1 MNKELQDLVWSIL
14 PKEFKEE
21 VKYEYRRVATKA
33 SKEEYDLGFMHAHEG
48 MFGIHN
54 LTSDTEG
61 EEMLTVSRKEIQQLV
76 AANDKLIKKHPGRD
90 SIEAIQAKTV
100 STILNRLFGSKCLPE
115 PSKLQARCRQVNV
128 DSSHDN
134 VDSSHGNVDSL
145 EPKPAEPKFR
155 VGDKVTVTAKS
166 VSLYPRPGIIAGQTE
181 IPGQWVVLV
190 EMASGTFPYN
200 LGESELEP
208 YTDLGKEVVKMRL
221 TTSKVSVYLATKEE
235 DEEFRLLLHENG
247 FRWISGDP
255 LINIASWNS
264 YTEESKIHYF
274 YPDKTVTYWGDKTSE
289 TLTFSEFKKQFFE
302 EKPRELSQETANC
315 DYPVPDRLH
324 IAAMAMQGLLSNADR
339 MKMYEDVASYPLS
352 DNLTRIVARNALRYA
367 DTLVAEAHKP
377 TPSLRLK
384 SEDSHEYQL

>member
-1 MNKELQDLVWSIL
+1 MDKTLQALAWSVL

-21 VKYEYRRVATKA
+21 VKDDY
-33 SKEEYDLGFMHAHEG
+33 KELVSVLDYFQNKISLNNEECDRCDLIREKRAIYNKY
-48 MFGIHN
+48 FGHHN
-54 LTSDTEG
+54 LTSDAEG
-61 EEMLTVSRKEIQQLV
+61 EEMLTCEKSRVQQQYKRATQLKDDSDPKWELV
-76 AANDKLIKKHPGRD
+76 GDQMERVLIG
-90 SIEAIQAKTV
+90 
-100 STILNRLFGSKCLPE
+100 LFGSKCLPDNVATSE
-115 PSKLQARCRQVNV
+115 P
-128 DSSHDN
+128 N

-255 LINIASWNS
+255 LINNAYWNS
-264 YTEESKIHYF
+264 YTEESKIYYF

-302 EKPRELSQETANC
+302 EKPRKLSQETANC

-324 IAAMAMQGLLSNADR
+324 IAAMAMQALLSNADR
-339 MKMYEDVASYPLS
+339 MKMYEDIASYPLS

-367 DTLVAEAHKP
+367 DALVAEAHKP
-377 TPSLRLK
+377 T
-384 SEDSHEYQL
+384 QC

>member
-1 MNKELQDLVWSIL
+1 MDKKLQDLAWQCL
-14 PKEFKEE
+14 PLE
-21 VKYEYRRVATKA
+21 VKKEVKRLYKTRRNKRLNEV
-33 SKEEYDLGFMHAHEG
+33 SSDFIYCLVYI
-48 MFGIHN
+48 FGKHN
-54 LTSDTEG
+54 LTSDAEG
-61 EEMLTVSRKEIQQLV
+61 EEDEMLHVSRKRVQEIYSYNEEILSHDP
-76 AANDKLIKKHPGRD
+76 AHSGAILLKKKLAD
-90 SIEAIQAKTV
+90 
-100 STILNRLFGSKCLPE
+100 LFGSKCLPE
-115 PSKLQARCRQVNV
+115 PSKLQASCRQVNV

-145 EPKPAEPKFR
+145 EPKPTEPKFR

-190 EMASGTFPYN
+190 EMASGIFPYN

-208 YTDLGKEVVKMRL
+208 YTDPGKEVVKMRL

-247 FRWISGDP
+247 FRWNTGDP
-255 LINIASWNS
+255 LINIAYWNS
-264 YTEESKIHYF
+264 YIEKSKIHYF
-274 YPDKTVTYWGDKTSE
+274 HPDKTVTYWGDKTSE

-324 IAAMAMQGLLSNADR
+324 IAAMAMQGILSNTDR
-339 MKMYEDVASYPLS
+339 LRKNVTIGSGVS
-352 DNLTRIVARNALRYA
+352 FGSFVARDALRYA
-367 DTLVAEAHKP
+367 DALIAESHK
-377 TPSLRLK
+377 
-384 SEDSHEYQL
+384 

>member
-1 MNKELQDLVWSIL
+1 MDKTTQGLAWSCL

-21 VKYEYRRVATKA
+21 VKKVFNQYCTEFSIVR
-33 SKEEYDLGFMHAHEG
+33 SELINL
-48 MFGIHN
+48 FGHHN
-54 LTSDTEG
+54 LTSDEG
-61 EEMLTVSRKEIQQLV
+61 GDEMLIVNRRLVQEIYSYNEEILSQDPDHSGAILLKK
-76 AANDKLIKKHPGRD
+76 KLTD
-90 SIEAIQAKTV
+90 
-100 STILNRLFGSKCLPE
+100 LFGSKCLPDV
-115 PSKLQARCRQVNV
+115 PSKLQASCRQVNV

-145 EPKPAEPKFR
+145 EPKPAEPKYHKD
-155 VGDKVTVTAKS
+155 DKVLYNGAVHKITVGYGDGRYLLNNTQK
-166 VSLYPRPGIIAGQTE
+166 
-181 IPGQWVVLV
+181 VVK
-190 EMASGTFPYN
+190 
-200 LGESELEP
+200 ESDLEP
-208 YTDLGKEVVKMRL
+208 YTEPEKEVVKMRL

-302 EKPRELSQETANC
+302 EEPRELSQETANC

-324 IAAMAMQGLLSNADR
+324 IAAMAMQALLSNTDR
-339 MKMYEDVASYPLS
+339 MKMYEDIASYPPS
-352 DNLTRIVARNALRYA
+352 DNLSRIVARIALSYA
-367 DTLVAEAHKP
+367 DALVAEAHKP

>member
-1 MNKELQDLVWSIL
+1 
-14 PKEFKEE
+14 
-21 VKYEYRRVATKA
+21 
-33 SKEEYDLGFMHAHEG
+33 
-48 MFGIHN
+48 
-54 LTSDTEG
+54 
-61 EEMLTVSRKEIQQLV
+61 MLHVSRKRVQEIYSYNEEILSHDP
-76 AANDKLIKKHPGRD
+76 AHSGAILLKKKLAD
-90 SIEAIQAKTV
+90 
-100 STILNRLFGSKCLPE
+100 LFGSKCLPE
-115 PSKLQARCRQVNV
+115 PSKLQASCRQVNV

-145 EPKPAEPKFR
+145 EPKPTEPKFR

-190 EMASGTFPYN
+190 EMASGIFPYN

-208 YTDLGKEVVKMRL
+208 YTDPGKEVVKMRL

-247 FRWISGDP
+247 FRWNTGDP
-255 LINIASWNS
+255 LINIAYWNS
-264 YTEESKIHYF
+264 YIEKSKIHYF
-274 YPDKTVTYWGDKTSE
+274 HPDKTVTYWGDKTSE

-324 IAAMAMQGLLSNADR
+324 IAAMAMQGILSNTDR
-339 MKMYEDVASYPLS
+339 LRKNVTIGSGVS
-352 DNLTRIVARNALRYA
+352 FGSFVARDALRYA
-367 DTLVAEAHKP
+367 DALIAESHK
-377 TPSLRLK
+377 
-384 SEDSHEYQL
+384 

>member
-1 MNKELQDLVWSIL
+1 MTKELQDHVWKHCL

-21 VKYEYRRVATKA
+21 VKKIFYSHENNEIKA
-33 SKEEYDLGFMHAHEG
+33 CLIHL
-48 MFGIHN
+48 FGLHN
-54 LTSDTEG
+54 LTSDAEE
-61 EEMLTVSRKEIQQLV
+61 EEMLHCEKSKVQEQYALNVNALRKGNLTDMQIEIATKVKDTLYY
-76 AANDKLIKKHPGRD
+76 
-90 SIEAIQAKTV
+90 
-100 STILNRLFGSKCLPE
+100 LFGSKCLPE
-115 PSKLQARCRQVNV
+115 PSKLQASCRQVNV

-145 EPKPAEPKFR
+145 PQNPTENCDTEDHISTDCDKTADPKFR

-200 LGESELEP
+200 LGESDLEP
-208 YTDLGKEVVKMRL
+208 YTEPGKEVVKMRL

-255 LINIASWNS
+255 LINNACWNS

-274 YPDKTVTYWGDKTSE
+274 YPDKTVTFWGDKTSE

-302 EKPRELSQETANC
+302 EKPRKLSQETANC

-339 MKMYEDVASYPLS
+339 MKMYEDVASYPPS

-367 DTLVAEAHKP
+367 DALVAEAQKGGE
-377 TPSLRLK
+377 K
-384 SEDSHEYQL
+384 

>member
-1 MNKELQDLVWSIL
+1 MDKTLQDLAWSVL

-21 VKYEYRRVATKA
+21 VKDDY
-33 SKEEYDLGFMHAHEG
+33 KELVSALDYFQNKISLNNEECDRCDLIREKRAIYNKY
-48 MFGIHN
+48 FGHDN
-54 LTSDTEG
+54 LTSDAEG
-61 EEMLTVSRKEIQQLV
+61 EEMLTVSRKRVQEV
-76 AANDKLIKKHPGRD
+76 YNKYAHYVGFKLQPL
-90 SIEAIQAKTV
+90 
-100 STILNRLFGSKCLPE
+100 LNLFGSKCLPE
-115 PSKLQARCRQVNV
+115 PSKLQASCRQV
-128 DSSHDN
+128 N

-145 EPKPAEPKFR
+145 EPKPAEPKFH

-208 YTDLGKEVVKMRL
+208 YTDPGKEVVKMRL

-255 LINIASWNS
+255 LINNAYWNS
-264 YTEESKIHYF
+264 YTEESKIYYF

-302 EKPRELSQETANC
+302 EKPRKLSQETANC

-324 IAAMAMQGLLSNADR
+324 IAAMAMQALLSKADR
-339 MKMYEDVASYPLS
+339 MKMYEDIASYPPS

-367 DTLVAEAHKP
+367 DALVAETQKGGG
-377 TPSLRLK
+377 K
-384 SEDSHEYQL
+384 